1 MRIRSQARSQILGSR
16 SLNLVDVGIVVFALA
31 LALIGYGRGLIA
43 SALPLAGFVGGAAL
57 GARIGPALLDQGA
70 ESRYA
75 PLVAVL
81 TGVLLGA
88 FLAVA
93 LDGVAQAL
101 RPRIGSGSS
110 ARSTG
115 SAAPR
120 CWRRS
125 GCWSPGGSAPSRF
138 TPADARLGTC
148 ARPSR
153 NRRSWRRSTTRC
165 RRRGRSFTCS
175 GGSIRRLAVRGPDA
189 RVAAPESAIAQDPD
203 VQSAAASTVRVLGTA
218 CGLGV
223 AGSGWVADGGLV
235 VTNAHVVAG
244 EDDTTVTPDG
254 GSPLDAEVVHYD
266 TLNDLA
272 ILRVPGL
279 SLSPLEL
286 APSAAKGAE
295 AAVIGYPENGPLT
308 ISPAR
313 LGRTGEVTSQDSYGR
328 GPVTRSMT
336 PFRGDVRHGNSGGPV
351 VDASGEVLTTVFAAS
366 QDAKPPE
373 RAWGCRTR
381 SSPTRCG
388 RGWGR
393 PTPAPAPPEPGR
405 SRSLP

>member
-1 MRIRSQARSQILGSR
+1 
-16 SLNLVDVGIVVFALA
+16 LNLVDVGILVFALA

-43 SALPLAGFVGGAAL
+43 SALPLAGFVAGAAL

-81 TGVLLGA
+81 TGILLGG

-101 RPRIGSGSS
+101 RPRIGSGVVGKLDGVAGAALLAALGLLVAWGFGAVALHTSGRQ
-110 ARSTG
+110 ARDLREAVQESTIL
-115 SAAPR
+115 AALNDALPPSGPLLHVL
-120 CWRRS
+120 RRVD
-125 GCWSPGGSAPSRF
+125 P
-138 TPADARLGTC
+138 TP
-148 ARPSR
+148 P
-153 NRRSWRRSTTRC
+153 
-165 RRRGRSFTCS
+165 
-175 GGSIRRLAVRGPDA
+175 VRGPDA
-189 RVAAPESAIAQDPD
+189 RVAAPEAAIAQDPD

-223 AGSGWVADGGLV
+223 AGSGWVADGALV

-244 EDDTTVTPDG
+244 EDDTTVTPNG
-254 GSPLDAEVVHYD
+254 GSPLDTEVVHYD

-286 APSAAKGAE
+286 APSSPKGAE

-336 PFRGDVRHGNSGGPV
+336 PFRGEVRHGNSGGPV

-366 QDAKPPE
+366 QDAE
-373 RAWGCRTR
+373 RREGLGVPNAIVADALQ
-381 SSPTRCG
+381 SPLG
-388 RGWGR
+388 
-393 PTPAPAPPEPGR
+393 PTDTGPCAA
-405 SRSLP
+405 